1 MRKEVENLAQTNM
14 PAVSIDINMFWQ
26 IINFIILV
34 FMFNKYLK
42 APLAKI
48 LTDRKNTIVNDLEQA
63 QEAKKSAETLKKETE
78 ETLKKARTEANEMI
92 ATAERKAQERYDALV
107 KEGHDHREKT
117 IRSAEVETVK
127 MREDLKKELTQSL
140 RETAALMA
148 MEILNKKMNETEKNS
163 LVDEF
168 IDEVGE
174 VKW

>member
-1 MRKEVENLAQTNM
+1 MVQTNM
-14 PAVSIDINMFWQ
+14 PAVSIDVNMFWQ

-63 QEAKKSAETLKKETE
+63 QEAKKSAETLKKEME
-78 ETLKKARTEANEMI
+78 EVLKKSRMEANDI
-92 ATAERKAQERYDALV
+92 ISNAERKAQERYEILV
-107 KEGHDHREKT
+107 KEGHTHRDKM
-117 IRSAEVETVK
+117 IKSAEVETAK
-127 MREDLKKELTQSL
+127 MKEDLKKELTQSL

-148 MEILNKKMNETEKNS
+148 MEVLNKKMNDTEKNS
-163 LVDEF
+163 LLDEF

-174 VKW
+174 AKW

>member
-1 MRKEVENLAQTNM
+1 MVQTNM

-26 IINFIILV
+26 IINFIVLM

-63 QEAKKSAETLKKETE
+63 QEAKKSAETLKKEME
-78 ETLKKARTEANEMI
+78 EVLKKSRIEANELI
-92 ATAERKAQERYDALV
+92 ANAERKAQERYEALV
-107 KEGHDHREKT
+107 KEGHSHRDK
-117 IRSAEVETVK
+117 IIKSAELETVK
-127 MREDLKKELTQSL
+127 MRDDLKKELTQSL

-148 MEILNKKMNETEKNS
+148 MEVLNKKMDETEKNS
-163 LVDEF
+163 LLDEF

>member
-1 MRKEVENLAQTNM
+1 MVQTNM

-26 IINFIILV
+26 IINFIVLM

-48 LTDRKNTIVNDLEQA
+48 LSDRKNKIVNDLEQA
-63 QEAKKSAETLKKETE
+63 QEAKKTAEALKKEME
-78 ETLKKARTEANEMI
+78 ETLKASRVEANEMI
-92 ATAERKAQERYDALV
+92 AKAERKAQERYEALV
-107 KEGHDHREKT
+107 KEGHIHRDKM
-117 IRSAEVETVK
+117 IKSAELETVK
-127 MREDLKKELTQSL
+127 MKEDLKKELTQSL

-148 MEILNKKMNETEKNS
+148 MEVLNKKMDETEKNS
-163 LVDEF
+163 LLNEF